1 MLRFFS
7 GWFHSVNGRLVFFWL
22 IGSLFPVVLLGTST
36 AYISY
41 YYIREQAMR
50 FASEIAKEKIQSV
63 INLQKPV
70 VSVSSHITSDSNMLD
85 TVFADTEDSFINK
98 IKINALIENSL
109 AHYFTL
115 DGLSSISLILNEGRS
130 YSLSIEVEMANIDW
144 SEFQQQLTAC
154 TTFSESQLCW
164 PGIQNNINIKS
175 QHKKVLPAIKKVYR
189 LNEQNMQEE
198 HIGYLYMAF
207 STLSYRNMLK
217 QESSDELP
225 LLVLDQNNQVIFYD
239 YSELTGQTVPNNM
252 LPKQDGVPYKTN
264 IDDQAFYLVSHA
276 SKISGWRFITL
287 VPEQQILQGMYQ
299 TLTIA
304 SALTLLSLV
313 SILFAWL
320 NVRRRVLKPLQ
331 RLSMAMRDT
340 APNRS
345 SYRENQRQ
353 LKEIHTLFYWYNKYV
368 DIVEHRDK
376 QAEQLRAAYDELTH
390 TQEQLI
396 ESEKMAALGKL
407 VAGVAHEINTP
418 LGVSLTSLSYS
429 QGLHEK
435 LQEQFNSETL
445 KRSDLEKFLEKNQQG
460 VSIAINNL
468 NRASELVKTFKKVAS
483 DQHIEESRRFS
494 LADYLANIVTTLE
507 PKLKQKN
514 VVIEW
519 NCDESITLQ
528 SYPGLLWQVFSN
540 LVMNSLIHGYEHKNK
555 GTINIQ
561 VEAHD
566 EWVKITYRDDGC
578 GMTEE
583 VRSSIFLPF
592 YTTKRHSGGTGLG
605 MHIVYNMVSQK
616 LRGTIS
622 CQSQPEQGT
631 TFDITLP
638 INAKHE

>member
-1 MLRFFS
+1 M
-7 GWFHSVNGRLVFFWL
+7 
-22 IGSLFPVVLLGTST
+22 LLGGST

-63 INLQKPV
+63 INLQKPAF
-70 VSVSSHITSDSNMLD
+70 SVSSHITSDSNMLD
-85 TVFADTEDSFINK
+85 TVFADSENSFINE

-109 AHYFTL
+109 AHYFSL

-130 YSLSIEVEMANIDW
+130 YSLSIEVEMADIDW
-144 SEFQQQLTAC
+144 LEFQHQLTEC
-154 TTFSESQLCW
+154 PSFSESQLCW
-164 PGIQNNINIKS
+164 PGIQNNINSKS
-175 QHKKVLPAIKKVYR
+175 QHKKVIPAIKKVYR
-189 LNEQNMQEE
+189 LNEQSMQEE

-207 STLSYRNMLK
+207 STLSYRKMLK
-217 QESSDELP
+217 QESDDDLP

-239 YSELTGQTVPNNM
+239 RSELTGHTVPSNL
-252 LPKQDGVPYKTN
+252 LPKQDDLPYKTN
-264 IDDQAFYLVSHA
+264 IDGQAFYLVGHA
-276 SKISGWRFITL
+276 SKISGWRFLIL

-304 SALTLLSLV
+304 GALTLLSLV

-331 RLSMAMRDT
+331 QLSMAMRDT
-340 APNRS
+340 APSRS

-429 QGLHEK
+429 QGLHQT
-435 LQEQFNSETL
+435 LQEQFSNETL
-445 KRSDLEKFLEKNQQG
+445 KRSDLENFLERSQQG
-460 VSIAINNL
+460 VDIAINNL

-483 DQHIEESRRFS
+483 DQHVEELRRFS
-494 LADYLANIVTTLE
+494 LADYLANTVTSLA
-507 PKLKQKN
+507 PKLKQQN
-514 VVIEW
+514 VVIKW
-519 NCDESITLQ
+519 TCDENIMLEN
-528 SYPGLLWQVFSN
+528 YPGLLWQVFSN
-540 LVMNSLIHGYEHKNK
+540 LVMNSLIHGYEHKEK
-555 GTINIQ
+555 GTISIQ
-561 VEAHD
+561 VETLD
-566 EWVKITYRDDGC
+566 DWLKIIYQDDGC
-578 GMTEE
+578 GMSDE
-583 VRSSIFLPF
+583 VRNSIFLPF
-592 YTTKRHSGGTGLG
+592 YTTKRHTGGTGLG
-605 MHIVYNMVSQK
+605 MHIVYNMISQK
-616 LRGTIS
+616 LQGSIS
-622 CQSQPEQGT
+622 CESQLGQGT
-631 TFDITLP
+631 TFEITLP
-638 INAKHE
+638 LNAKH

>member
-1 MLRFFS
+1 M
-7 GWFHSVNGRLVFFWL
+7 
-22 IGSLFPVVLLGTST
+22 LLGGST

-63 INLQKPV
+63 INLQKPAF
-70 VSVSSHITSDSNMLD
+70 SVSSHITSDSNMLD
-85 TVFADTEDSFINK
+85 TVFADSENSFINE

-109 AHYFTL
+109 AHYFSL

-130 YSLSIEVEMANIDW
+130 YSLSIEVEMADIDW
-144 SEFQQQLTAC
+144 LEFQHQLTEC
-154 TTFSESQLCW
+154 PSFSESQLCW
-164 PGIQNNINIKS
+164 PGIQNNINSKS
-175 QHKKVLPAIKKVYR
+175 QHKKVIPAIKKVYR
-189 LNEQNMQEE
+189 LNEQSMQEE

-207 STLSYRNMLK
+207 STLSYRKMLK
-217 QESSDELP
+217 QESDDDLP

-239 YSELTGQTVPNNM
+239 RSELTGHTVPSNL
-252 LPKQDGVPYKTN
+252 LPKQDDLPYKTN
-264 IDDQAFYLVSHA
+264 IDGQAFYLVGHA
-276 SKISGWRFITL
+276 SKISGWRFLIL

-304 SALTLLSLV
+304 GALTLLSLV

-331 RLSMAMRDT
+331 QLSMAMRDT
-340 APNRS
+340 APSRS
-345 SYRENQRQ
+345 SYRENQHQ

-429 QGLHEK
+429 QGLHQT
-435 LQEQFNSETL
+435 LQEQFSNETL
-445 KRSDLEKFLEKNQQG
+445 KRSDLENFLERSQQG
-460 VSIAINNL
+460 VDIAINNL

-483 DQHIEESRRFS
+483 DQHVEELRRFS
-494 LADYLANIVTTLE
+494 LADYLANTVTSLA
-507 PKLKQKN
+507 PKLKQQN
-514 VVIEW
+514 VVIKW
-519 NCDESITLQ
+519 TCDENIMLE

-540 LVMNSLIHGYEHKNK
+540 LVMNSLIHGYEHKEK
-555 GTINIQ
+555 GTISIQ
-561 VEAHD
+561 VETLD
-566 EWVKITYRDDGC
+566 DWLKIIYQDDGC
-578 GMTEE
+578 GMSDE
-583 VRSSIFLPF
+583 VRNSIFLPF
-592 YTTKRHSGGTGLG
+592 YTTKRHTGGTGLG
-605 MHIVYNMVSQK
+605 MHIVYNMISQK
-616 LRGTIS
+616 LQGSIS
-622 CQSQPEQGT
+622 CESQLGQGT
-631 TFDITLP
+631 TFEITLP
-638 INAKHE
+638 LNAKH